1 MDTPQFKRLF
11 DQHFE
16 AIYGYVAFRV
26 APDSDGA
33 KDITQEVF
41 IAALASFSTLR
52 QNDSAGAWLRG
63 IARHKVADYF
73 RARQAAP
80 ASLGDAING
89 IQSRR
94 DGPLS
99 PAQEAA
105 IQVSLILRRLHPREA
120 EMLEDKYLEGR
131 SVREIAESRGTTEK
145 AVESALSRAREA
157 FRTAMSEVRPKED
170 NPHDREHE

>member
-1 MDTPQFKRLF
+1 MDTLQFKRLF

-16 AIYGYVAFRV
+16 AIYGYVAFRI

-33 KDITQEVF
+33 GDITQEVF
-41 IAALASFSTLR
+41 MAALVSFPTLR

-73 RARQAAP
+73 RARQTAP
-80 ASLGDAING
+80 ASVGDAVDEIR
-89 IQSRR
+89 SRG
-94 DGPLS
+94 DGAIS

-105 IQVSLILRRLHPREA
+105 IQVSLVLRRLQRRDA
-120 EMLEDKYLEGR
+120 ELLEEKYLEGR

-157 FRTAMSEVRPKED
+157 FRTAISEVRPKEG
-170 NPHDREHE
+170 NPHD